1 MTNYLSSIVPE
12 WTPKWVAWLIK
23 YTRVKWGERFLQGGK
38 VELASD
44 LIPVTEPETP
54 PFGLYSWW
62 MNEVPSFWRRKAV
75 HFGVFLSLFPSF
87 IFISVCQI
95 SFESHFINIKVAM
108 KFSVC
113 IWQVTYKIKLRN
125 HLDLKNW
132 DDVAKVQSEKQNHY
146 EPSE

>member
-1 MTNYLSSIVPE
+1 MTNYPSSIVPQ

-23 YTRVKWGERFLQGGK
+23 YTKMKWGERFSWGGK
-38 VELASD
+38 VELAFD
-44 LIPVTEPETP
+44 LIPMMEPGTW

-62 MNEVPSFWRRKAV
+62 VIVVPSFWRRKAV
-75 HFGVFLSLFPSF
+75 HFLIFLSLFPSF

-95 SFESHFINIKVAM
+95 SFESNFINIKVAM

-113 IWQVTYKIKLRN
+113 IWQVTYKIELRN

-146 EPSE
+146 KQSE

>member
-1 MTNYLSSIVPE
+1 M
-12 WTPKWVAWLIK
+12 
-23 YTRVKWGERFLQGGK
+23 
-38 VELASD
+38 
-44 LIPVTEPETP
+44 
-54 PFGLYSWW
+54 
-62 MNEVPSFWRRKAV
+62 